1 MSDKKSL
8 FKKKKK
14 FANFFFLDAKKE
26 NKKVVEKIL
35 KLIYRS
41 TDRLK
46 QKISL
51 LKFQSFLSL
60 LNIKEQKK

>member
-8 FKKKKK
+8 FKKKI
-14 FANFFFLDAKKE
+14 ANFFFLDAKKE
-26 NKKVVEKIL
+26 NKNVVEKIL

-46 QKISL
+46 QKNFPPEISI
-51 LKFQSFLSL
+51 FVIPF
-60 LNIKEQKK
+60 EY